1 MAYEELLLEKKEHI
15 AIVTLNAPQKL
26 NALGRAMTRSIA
38 QVAQDLAQDDEVRV
52 VVVTGAGRGFC
63 SGADVSMM
71 APRSA
76 PAAAPAAAPAN
87 RPSTAGPMRFNALQ
101 FMGYP
106 HADVFPKLN
115 KPVIAAINGPC
126 VGGGLSLALSCDIRI
141 SSDNARFGASQVA
154 RALVPDYGMTM
165 YLPLVVGV
173 SNAFKLMYT
182 AEIIDAAQAKEMGI
196 VSQVV
201 PLDKLMD
208 TVMELA
214 NRITEQ
220 PPYSIELTKLMVW
233 RGMLDQLAR
242 QLDLETWASRIC
254 LATEDHQAS
263 VRAFLTKEPMPK
275 FKGR

>member
-15 AIVTLNAPQKL
+15 ALVTLNAPQKL
-26 NALGRAMTRSIA
+26 NAIGRAMSLSIA
-38 QVAQDLAQDDEVRV
+38 KVGEDLALDDDVRV

-71 APRSA
+71 APRPVSSSA
-76 PAAAPAAAPAN
+76 P
-87 RPSTAGPMRFNALQ
+87 PSSMPPSGAGFSRFNALQ

-115 KPVIAAINGPC
+115 KPVIAAINGAC
-126 VGGGLSLALSCDIRI
+126 VGGGLSLALSCDIHI
-141 SSDNARFGASQVA
+141 ASDAARFGVSQVA

-173 SNAFKLMYT
+173 SNAFRLMYT
-182 AEIIDAAQAKEMGI
+182 AEIIGAAEAKEMGI

-201 PLDKLMD
+201 PADKLME
-208 TVMELA
+208 TVMALA
-214 NRITEQ
+214 NKIAEQ
-220 PPYSIELTKLMVW
+220 PPYSVELTKLMVW

-254 LATEDHQAS
+254 LGTEDHRNS
-263 VRAFLTKEPMPK
+263 VRAFLSREPLPK
-275 FKGR
+275 FQGK

>member
-1 MAYEELLLEKKEHI
+1 MAYEELLLEKKEHV
-15 AIVTLNAPQKL
+15 ALVTLNAPQKL

-52 VVVTGAGRGFC
+52 MVLTGAGRGFC

-71 APRSA
+71 APRPAGSVPTSA
-76 PAAAPAAAPAN
+76 AI
-87 RPSTAGPMRFNALQ
+87 PSGAGPSRFNAMQ

-106 HADVFPKLN
+106 HADAFPKLN

-141 SSDNARFGASQVA
+141 ASDTARFGASQVA
-154 RALVPDYGMTM
+154 RALVPDYGMTL

-173 SNAFKLMYT
+173 SNAFRLMYT
-182 AEIIDAAQAKEMGI
+182 AEIIGAAEAKEMGI

-201 PLDKLMD
+201 PAEKLME
-208 TVMELA
+208 TVMALA
-214 NRITEQ
+214 NQIARQ
-220 PPYSIELTKLMVW
+220 PPYSVELTKLMVW
-233 RGMLDQLAR
+233 RSLLDQLTR

-254 LATEDHQAS
+254 LGTEDHRNS
-263 VRAFLTKEPMPK
+263 VRAFLSREPLPK
-275 FKGR
+275 FQGK

>member
-1 MAYEELLLEKKEHI
+1 MAYEDLLLEKKEHI
-15 AIVTLNAPQKL
+15 SIVTLNAPQKL
-26 NALGRAMTRSIA
+26 NALGPAMTESIA
-38 QVAQDLAQDDEVRV
+38 RIGEDLAHDDDVRV
-52 VVVTGAGRGFC
+52 VIVTGAGRGFC

-71 APRSA
+71 AGRPASSSTTPRSTP
-76 PAAAPAAAPAN
+76 PASA
-87 RPSTAGPMRFNALQ
+87 SSFRFNALQ

-141 SSDNARFGASQVA
+141 AADDARFGASQVA

-173 SNAFKLMYT
+173 SNAFRLMYT
-182 AEIIDAAQAKEMGI
+182 AEIIGAAEAREMGL

-201 PLDKLMD
+201 APDKLIATAMD
-208 TVMELA
+208 LA
-214 NRITEQ
+214 KRISEQ
-220 PPYSIELTKLMVW
+220 PPYSVELTKLMVW

-242 QLDLETWASRIC
+242 QLDLETWAQRIC
-254 LATEDHQAS
+254 FGTEDHRSS
-263 VRAFLTKEPMPK
+263 VQAFLKKEPLPK
-275 FKGR
+275 FQGK

>member
-15 AIVTLNAPQKL
+15 AIVTLNSPQKL
-26 NALGRAMTRSIA
+26 NAIGRAMSLSIA
-38 QVAQDLAQDDEVRV
+38 RVGEDLALDDDIRV
-52 VVVTGAGRGFC
+52 VLLTGAGRGFC

-71 APRSA
+71 APR
-76 PAAAPAAAPAN
+76 PAN
-87 RPSTAGPMRFNALQ
+87 ADSPPRSELLAGLSSWRFNSLQ

-141 SSDNARFGASQVA
+141 AADVARFGVSQVA

-165 YLPLVVGV
+165 YLPLVAGV

-182 AEIIDAAQAKEMGI
+182 AEIVGAAEAKEMGI
-196 VSQVV
+196 VSEVV
-201 PLDKLMD
+201 PLDKLME
-208 TVMELA
+208 TVMALA
-214 NRITEQ
+214 NKIAEQ
-220 PPYSIELTKLMVW
+220 PPYSVELTKLMVW

-242 QLDLETWASRIC
+242 QLDLETWATRIC
-254 LATEDHQAS
+254 AATEDHRAS
-263 VRAFLTKEPMPK
+263 VRAFLSREPMPK
-275 FKGR
+275 FQGK

>member
-1 MAYEELLLEKKEHI
+1 MAYEDLLLEKKEHI
-15 AIVTLNAPQKL
+15 ALVILNAPQKL
-26 NALGRAMTRSIA
+26 NALGRAMTQSIA
-38 QVAQDLAQDDEVRV
+38 KVAEDLANDDEVRV

-71 APRSA
+71 APR
-76 PAAAPAAAPAN
+76 PAGSGVTPSGAAP
-87 RPSTAGPMRFNALQ
+87 TGAGFSRFNALQ

-141 SSDNARFGASQVA
+141 ASDTARFGASQVA

-165 YLPLVVGV
+165 YLPLVIGV
-173 SNAFKLMYT
+173 SNAFRLMYT
-182 AEIIDAAQAKEMGI
+182 AEIIGAAEAKEMGI

-201 PLDKLMD
+201 PADKLME

-214 NRITEQ
+214 NRIAEQ

-242 QLDLETWASRIC
+242 QLDLETWATRIC
-254 LATEDHQAS
+254 LGTEDHRNS
-263 VRAFLTKEPMPK
+263 VRAFLSREPIPK
-275 FKGR
+275 FQGK

>member
-1 MAYEELLLEKKEHI
+1 MAYEDLLLEKKEHV
-15 AIVTLNAPQKL
+15 ALVTLNAPQKL

-38 QVAQDLAQDDEVRV
+38 KVAEDLAQDDEVRV

-71 APRSA
+71 APR
-76 PAAAPAAAPAN
+76 PASSSTPLSSTP
-87 RPSTAGPMRFNALQ
+87 PSGAGPSRFSALQ

-106 HADVFPKLN
+106 HADAFPKLN

-141 SSDNARFGASQVA
+141 ASDAARFGASQVA

-165 YLPLVVGV
+165 YMPLVIGV
-173 SNAFKLMYT
+173 SNAFRLMYT
-182 AEIIDAAQAKEMGI
+182 AEIIGAAEAKEMGI

-201 PLDKLMD
+201 PADKLME
-208 TVMELA
+208 TVMALA
-214 NRITEQ
+214 NRIAEQ
-220 PPYSIELTKLMVW
+220 PPYSVELTKLMVW
-233 RGMLDQLAR
+233 RGLFDQLYR
-242 QLDLETWASRIC
+242 QLDLETWGQRIC
-254 LATEDHQAS
+254 FGTEDHQAS

-275 FKGR
+275 FKGK

>member
-15 AIVTLNAPQKL
+15 ALVTLNAPQKL
-26 NALGRAMTRSIA
+26 NAIGRAMSLSIA
-38 QVAQDLAQDDEVRV
+38 KVGEDLAHDDDVRV

-71 APRSA
+71 APRPASGSA
-76 PAAAPAAAPAN
+76 P
-87 RPSTAGPMRFNALQ
+87 PSSMPPSSAGFSRFNALQ

-106 HADVFPKLN
+106 HADAFPKLN

-141 SSDNARFGASQVA
+141 ASDAARFGVSQVA

-165 YLPLVVGV
+165 YLPLVVGI
-173 SNAFKLMYT
+173 SNAFRLMYT
-182 AEIIDAAQAKEMGI
+182 AEIIGAAEAKEMGI

-201 PLDKLMD
+201 PADKLMEA
-208 TVMELA
+208 VMALA
-214 NRITEQ
+214 SRIAEQ

-254 LATEDHQAS
+254 LGTEDHKNS
-263 VRAFLTKEPMPK
+263 VRAFLSREPLPK
-275 FKGR
+275 FQGK